1 MMGTTSELLYKGL
14 CARLYSVCRLSVHV
28 VLNLHFCMY
37 VRSYTQSV
45 YRLLSV
51 LLCLQVLESFSI
63 MDYSLLLAV
72 HYMQEGRGGDLVR
85 GGGGGDRA

>member
-1 MMGTTSELLYKGL
+1 MTGTTSELLYKGL

-37 VRSYTQSV
+37 VATHS
-45 YRLLSV
+45 LCIDCLSA

-85 GGGGGDRA
+85 GGGGRGPGM